1 MISKTTS
8 SNFVKFGTIVQN
20 IPDED
25 FIVEEFTVST
35 KEIHDMYSYN
45 QAVYLEAFE
54 GMAMVSVVRHCL
66 LLCCKTPCILLLGR
80 DT

>member
-25 FIVEEFTVST
+25 FIVEEFT
-35 KEIHDMYSYN
+35 I
-45 QAVYLEAFE
+45 
-54 GMAMVSVVRHCL
+54 
-66 LLCCKTPCILLLGR
+66 
-80 DT
+80 